1 MREDAMRIA
10 RECNAPYPQPV
21 HTAGYI
27 HRGVED
33 DSTGA
38 IRGLYHPAFRA
49 PCFAEFMSSPEVL
62 DFVRAWS
69 GLEKEDLGFSSAPLI
84 FCSGN
89 SGSALVKLQEK
100 WTPGGGGWH
109 RDGRWWGGED
119 RQMMFVSNVRSCA

>member
-89 SGSALVKLQEK
+89 SGSALLKAAGEV
-100 WTPGGGGWH
+100 
-109 RDGRWWGGED
+109 DAGRWRLASRRALVGRRGQAD
-119 RQMMFVSNVRSCA
+119 DVRE

>member
-89 SGSALVKLQEK
+89 SGSALVSCRRNGRRAVAAGIA
-100 WTPGGGGWH
+100 TGAGGAA
-109 RDGRWWGGED
+109 RTGR
-119 RQMMFVSNVRSCA
+119 